1 MPETQVDRLVAVM
14 DRLRS
19 DGGCP
24 WDAEQTHETL
34 APYAI
39 EEAHELAEAIES
51 GDRGEMLGELG
62 DVLLQVVFHARVAQE
77 HPDEPFGIEEIAK
90 ACADKLVERHP
101 HVFADVI
108 AEDAEAVNAN
118 WHAIKAR
125 TMGRESVM
133 DGVPAALPALQRA
146 QKMLS
151 RADRAGLDVPASSGA
166 ASSGNSIG
174 ERLLALAAEA
184 SAQGVDAEAALREA
198 VRSFETA
205 ARETERAGARRIG
218 E

>member
-1 MPETQVDRLVAVM
+1 MARSQVERLLEVM

-24 WDAEQTHETL
+24 WDAEQTHESL

-51 GDRGEMLGELG
+51 GDRDEIRGELG
-62 DVLLQVVFHARVAQE
+62 DVLLQVGVPARGAQE
-77 HPDEPFGIEEIAK
+77 HPEEPFGIVEIAQ

-151 RADRAGLDVPASSGA
+151 RADRAGLEVPA
-166 ASSGNSIG
+166 ASADGIG
-174 ERLLALAAEA
+174 DRLLALAAEA

-198 VRSFETA
+198 VRAFEAA
-205 ARETERAGARRIG
+205 ARETERAGKRTMG
-218 E
+218 EEDR

>member
-1 MPETQVDRLVAVM
+1 MTASQVDRLLEVM

-24 WDAEQTHETL
+24 WDAEQTHESL

-108 AEDAEAVNAN
+108 AEDAETVTAN

-151 RADRAGLDVPASSGA
+151 RAERAGLDVTASSTGASSGD
-166 ASSGNSIG
+166 GIG

-184 SAQGVDAEAALREA
+184 SAAGVDAESALREA
-198 VRSFETA
+198 VRSFEAA